1 MFSFWAGMG
10 TGLLGK
16 HSGPLRKGCS
26 AHVVAE
32 AGHAKR
38 GAAIRP
44 AVERRLLRGERVL
57 LFCHETGPPSGVAA
71 PTMLCSASRPKQLRR
86 VKRTDVMETPS
97 AWDIKQGR
105 LGCAGGG

>member
-1 MFSFWAGMG
+1 MG

-16 HSGPLRKGCS
+16 HSGRLRKGCS

-57 LFCHETGPPSGVAA
+57 LFCRHETGPPSGAAA
-71 PTMLCSASRPKQLRR
+71 PHELLRVAPETAFTRR
-86 VKRTDVMETPS
+86 VKRADVIDDALTL
-97 AWDIKQGR
+97 DIKQGR
-105 LGCAGGG
+105 LGAPAEDNQTQ